1 MSLISVEKVSKSYDN
16 FQILDQVSFSIEKT
30 DRLGLIGKNGSGKTT
45 LMEILVGRIFEYQGR
60 VQSAK
65 QLRIGYLSQDL
76 GLNPDLTVHQE
87 VLQVFNYQQQLDDQ
101 MLELMLELEDHPDN
115 AQLLQKLAQT
125 QDRHEQNGGYQYEL
139 SIKQALTGLGF
150 SPADQRLKIKSLSG
164 GQRNRVALAKIL
176 LQDPD
181 LLLLDEPTNHL
192 DIRATEWL
200 ENYLNK
206 VFSGAVLMISH
217 DRYFLDRVVRKVLEL
232 RNQQL
237 KIYRGNYSAYLQ
249 TKNLEQLTQA
259 REYKKQ
265 QQFIAREE
273 EFIRRNIAGQKT
285 KQAQGRRTRLER
297 LERIQAPESADKS
310 MQLQFKPQIRG
321 GNEIL
326 HCRDV
331 SKKFGL
337 NQIFSGLNCDIHRGD
352 VVGILGANGTGKT
365 TFLRLIRGEHSP
377 STGVVRTGHNLNFG
391 YFDQELGGLDENSSV
406 IDVVWQIRSKW
417 TESEVRN
424 FLAAFL
430 FVGDE
435 VFKMVADLSGG
446 ERSRLLLSKLLL
458 ENPNVLLLDEPT
470 NHLDI
475 QAREA
480 LEAALMDYSA
490 TILMI
495 SHDRYF
501 LSKLANKLL
510 IFADAGVE
518 FYSGTYAEYQRD
530 QEESVAASSSS
541 IFAVAQTM
549 ESPQREPTT
558 TASTN
563 PASTTPKRERLL
575 VAKKRAKSR

>member
-16 FQILDQVSFSIEKT
+16 FQVLDQVSFSIEKT

-45 LMEILVGRIFEYQGR
+45 LMEILAGRIFDYQGR
-60 VQSAK
+60 IQSAK

-76 GLNPDLTVHQE
+76 ELNPDLTVHQE
-87 VLQVFNYQQQLDDQ
+87 VLQVFNHQQQLEDQ

-150 SPADQRLKIKSLSG
+150 CPVDQGLQTKSLSG

-200 ENYLNK
+200 EHYLNK
-206 VFSGAVLMISH
+206 VFNGAVLMISH
-217 DRYFLDRVVRKVLEL
+217 DRYFLDRVVHKVLEL

-265 QQFIAREE
+265 QKFIAQEE

-285 KQAQGRRTRLER
+285 KQAQGRRTKLER
-297 LERIQAPESADKS
+297 LERIQAPESVDKS
-310 MQLQFKPQIRG
+310 MRLQFKPQIRG

-326 HCRDV
+326 HCREV
-331 SKKFGL
+331 SKQFGQK
-337 NQIFSGLNCDIHRGD
+337 QIFSGLNCDIHRGD

-365 TFLRLIRGEHSP
+365 TFLRLIRGEQSP

-391 YFDQELGGLDENSSV
+391 YIDQELSGLDEHSSV
-406 IDVVWQIRSKW
+406 IDEVRQMRLRW

-510 IFADAGVE
+510 IFAEAEVE
-518 FYSGTYAEYQRD
+518 FYPGTYAEYQRD
-530 QEESVAASSSS
+530 LEETAASSNS
-541 IFAVAQTM
+541 IFAVAQTV
-549 ESPQREPTT
+549 ESSQQE
-558 TASTN
+558 
-563 PASTTPKRERLL
+563 STTITNADPAPTAPKGERLL

>member
-30 DRLGLIGKNGSGKTT
+30 DRLGLIGRNGSGKTT
-45 LMEILVGRIFEYQGR
+45 LMEILAGRIFDYQGR

-76 GLNPDLTVHQE
+76 ELNPDLTVHQE
-87 VLQVFNYQQQLDDQ
+87 VLQVFNHQQQLEDQ
-101 MLELMLELEDHPDN
+101 MLDLMLELEDHPDN

-150 SPADQRLKIKSLSG
+150 RPVDQGLKTKSLSG

-200 ENYLNK
+200 ERYLNK
-206 VFSGAVLMISH
+206 VFNGAVLMISH
-217 DRYFLDRVVRKVLEL
+217 DRYFLDRVVHKVLEL

-237 KIYRGNYSAYLQ
+237 KTYRGNYSAYLQ
-249 TKNLEQLTQA
+249 TKNLEQLTQS

-265 QQFIAREE
+265 QQFIAQEE

-285 KQAQGRRTRLER
+285 KQAQGRRTKLER
-297 LERIQAPESADKS
+297 LERIQAPESVDKS
-310 MQLQFKPQIRG
+310 MRLQFKPKIRG

-331 SKKFGL
+331 SKQFGQK
-337 NQIFSGLNCDIHRGD
+337 QIFSGLNCDIHRGD

-365 TFLRLIRGEHSP
+365 TFLRLIRGEQSP

-391 YFDQELGGLDENSSV
+391 YIDQELSGLDEHSSV
-406 IDVVWQIRSKW
+406 IDEVWQMRPRW

-480 LEAALMDYSA
+480 LEAALMDYPA

-510 IFADAGVE
+510 IFAEAAVE
-518 FYSGTYAEYQRD
+518 FYPGTYAEYQRD
-530 QEESVAASSSS
+530 LEETAASSKSV
-541 IFAVAQTM
+541 FAVAQTM
-549 ESPQREPTT
+549 ESSQQE
-558 TASTN
+558 
-563 PASTTPKRERLL
+563 STTITNDDPAPTAPKGERLL

>member
-16 FQILDQVSFSIEKT
+16 FQVLDQVSFSIEKT

-45 LMEILVGRIFEYQGR
+45 LMEILAGRIFDYQGR
-60 VQSAK
+60 IQSAK

-76 GLNPDLTVHQE
+76 ELNPDLTVHQE
-87 VLQVFNYQQQLDDQ
+87 VLQVFNHQQQLEDQ

-150 SPADQRLKIKSLSG
+150 CPVDQGLKTKSLSG

-200 ENYLNK
+200 EHYLNK
-206 VFSGAVLMISH
+206 VFNGAVLMISH
-217 DRYFLDRVVRKVLEL
+217 DRYFLDRVVHKVLEL

-265 QQFIAREE
+265 QKFIAQEE

-285 KQAQGRRTRLER
+285 KQAQGRRTKLER
-297 LERIQAPESADKS
+297 LERIQAPESVDKS
-310 MQLQFKPQIRG
+310 MRLQFKPQIRG

-326 HCRDV
+326 HCREV
-331 SKKFGL
+331 SKQFGQK
-337 NQIFSGLNCDIHRGD
+337 QIFSGLNCDIHRGD

-365 TFLRLIRGEHSP
+365 TFLRLIRGEQSP

-391 YFDQELGGLDENSSV
+391 YIDQELSGLDEHSSV
-406 IDVVWQIRSKW
+406 IDEVRQMRLRW

-510 IFADAGVE
+510 IFAEAEVE
-518 FYSGTYAEYQRD
+518 FYPGTYAEYQRD
-530 QEESVAASSSS
+530 LEETAASSKS
-541 IFAVAQTM
+541 IFAVAQTV
-549 ESPQREPTT
+549 ESSQQE
-558 TASTN
+558 
-563 PASTTPKRERLL
+563 STTITNADPAPTAPKGERLL

>member
-16 FQILDQVSFSIEKT
+16 FQVLDQVSFSIEKT

-45 LMEILVGRIFEYQGR
+45 LMEILAGRIFDYQGR
-60 VQSAK
+60 IQSAK

-76 GLNPDLTVHQE
+76 ELNPDLTVHQE
-87 VLQVFNYQQQLDDQ
+87 VLQVFNHQQQLEDQ

-150 SPADQRLKIKSLSG
+150 CPVDQGLKTKSLSG

-200 ENYLNK
+200 EHYLNK
-206 VFSGAVLMISH
+206 VFNGAVLMISH
-217 DRYFLDRVVRKVLEL
+217 DRYFLDRVVHKVLEL

-265 QQFIAREE
+265 QKFIAQEE

-285 KQAQGRRTRLER
+285 KQAQGRRTKLER
-297 LERIQAPESADKS
+297 LERIQAPESVDKS
-310 MQLQFKPQIRG
+310 MRLQFKPQIRG

-326 HCRDV
+326 HCREV
-331 SKKFGL
+331 SKQFGQK
-337 NQIFSGLNCDIHRGD
+337 QIFSGLNCDIHRGD

-365 TFLRLIRGEHSP
+365 TFLRLIRGEQSP

-391 YFDQELGGLDENSSV
+391 YIDQELSGLDEHSSV
-406 IDVVWQIRSKW
+406 IDEVRQMRLRW

-475 QAREA
+475 QARET

-510 IFADAGVE
+510 IFAEAEVE
-518 FYSGTYAEYQRD
+518 FYPGTYAEYQRD
-530 QEESVAASSSS
+530 LEETAASSNS
-541 IFAVAQTM
+541 IFAVAQTV
-549 ESPQREPTT
+549 ESSQQE
-558 TASTN
+558 
-563 PASTTPKRERLL
+563 STTITNADPAPTAPKGERLL

>member
-16 FQILDQVSFSIEKT
+16 FQVLDQVSFSIEKT

-45 LMEILVGRIFEYQGR
+45 LMEILAGRIFDYQGR
-60 VQSAK
+60 IQSAK

-76 GLNPDLTVHQE
+76 ELNPDLTVHQE
-87 VLQVFNYQQQLDDQ
+87 VLQVFNHQQQLEDQ

-150 SPADQRLKIKSLSG
+150 CPVDQGLKTKSLSG

-192 DIRATEWL
+192 DIGATEWL
-200 ENYLNK
+200 EHYLNK
-206 VFSGAVLMISH
+206 VFNGAVLMISH
-217 DRYFLDRVVRKVLEL
+217 DRYFLDRVVHKVLEL

-265 QQFIAREE
+265 QKFIAQEE

-285 KQAQGRRTRLER
+285 KQAQGRRTKLER
-297 LERIQAPESADKS
+297 LERIQAPESVDKS
-310 MQLQFKPQIRG
+310 MRLQFKPQIRG

-326 HCRDV
+326 HCREV
-331 SKKFGL
+331 SKQFGQK
-337 NQIFSGLNCDIHRGD
+337 QIFSGLNCDIHRGD

-365 TFLRLIRGEHSP
+365 TFLRLIRGEQSP

-391 YFDQELGGLDENSSV
+391 YIDQELSGLDEHSSV
-406 IDVVWQIRSKW
+406 IDEVRQMRLRW

-510 IFADAGVE
+510 IFAEAEVE
-518 FYSGTYAEYQRD
+518 FYPGTYAEYQRD
-530 QEESVAASSSS
+530 LEETAASSNS
-541 IFAVAQTM
+541 IFAVAQTV
-549 ESPQREPTT
+549 ESSQQE
-558 TASTN
+558 
-563 PASTTPKRERLL
+563 STTITNADPAPTAPKGERLL

>member
-16 FQILDQVSFSIEKT
+16 FQVLDQVSFSIEKT

-45 LMEILVGRIFEYQGR
+45 LMEILAGRIFDYQGR
-60 VQSAK
+60 IQSAK

-76 GLNPDLTVHQE
+76 ELNPDLTVHQE
-87 VLQVFNYQQQLDDQ
+87 VLQVFNHQQQLEDQ

-150 SPADQRLKIKSLSG
+150 CPVDQGLKTKSLSG

-192 DIRATEWL
+192 DIGATEWL
-200 ENYLNK
+200 EHYLNK
-206 VFSGAVLMISH
+206 VFNGAVLMISH
-217 DRYFLDRVVRKVLEL
+217 DRYFLDRVVHKVLEL

-265 QQFIAREE
+265 QKFIAQEE

-285 KQAQGRRTRLER
+285 KQAQGRRTKLER
-297 LERIQAPESADKS
+297 LERIQAPESVDKS
-310 MQLQFKPQIRG
+310 MRLQFKPQIRG

-326 HCRDV
+326 HCREV
-331 SKKFGL
+331 SKQFGQK
-337 NQIFSGLNCDIHRGD
+337 QIFSGLNCDIHRGD

-365 TFLRLIRGEHSP
+365 TFLRLIRGEQSP

-391 YFDQELGGLDENSSV
+391 YIDQELSGLDEHSSV
-406 IDVVWQIRSKW
+406 IDEVRQMRLRW

-475 QAREA
+475 QARET

-510 IFADAGVE
+510 IFAEAEVE
-518 FYSGTYAEYQRD
+518 FYPGTYAEYQRD
-530 QEESVAASSSS
+530 LEETAASSNS
-541 IFAVAQTM
+541 IFAVAQTV
-549 ESPQREPTT
+549 ESSQQE
-558 TASTN
+558 
-563 PASTTPKRERLL
+563 STTITNADPALTAPKGERLL

>member
-16 FQILDQVSFSIEKT
+16 FQVLDQVSFSIEKT

-45 LMEILVGRIFEYQGR
+45 LMEILAGRIFDYQGR
-60 VQSAK
+60 IQSAK

-76 GLNPDLTVHQE
+76 ELNPDLTVHQE
-87 VLQVFNYQQQLDDQ
+87 VLQVFNHQQQLEDQ

-150 SPADQRLKIKSLSG
+150 CPVDQGLKTKSLSG

-200 ENYLNK
+200 EHYLNK
-206 VFSGAVLMISH
+206 VFNGAVLMISH
-217 DRYFLDRVVRKVLEL
+217 DRYFLDRVVHKVLEL

-265 QQFIAREE
+265 QKFIAQEE

-285 KQAQGRRTRLER
+285 KQAQGRRTKLER
-297 LERIQAPESADKS
+297 LERIQAPESVDKS
-310 MQLQFKPQIRG
+310 MRLQFKPQIRG

-326 HCRDV
+326 HCREV
-331 SKKFGL
+331 SKQFGQK
-337 NQIFSGLNCDIHRGD
+337 QIFSGLNCDIHRGD

-365 TFLRLIRGEHSP
+365 TFLRLIRGEQSP

-391 YFDQELGGLDENSSV
+391 YIDQELSGLDEHSSV
-406 IDVVWQIRSKW
+406 IDEVRQMRPRW

-510 IFADAGVE
+510 IFAEAEVE
-518 FYSGTYAEYQRD
+518 FYPGTYAEYQRD
-530 QEESVAASSSS
+530 LEETAASSNS
-541 IFAVAQTM
+541 IFAVAQTV
-549 ESPQREPTT
+549 ESSQQE
-558 TASTN
+558 
-563 PASTTPKRERLL
+563 STTITNADPAPTAPKGERLL

>member
-16 FQILDQVSFSIEKT
+16 FQVLDQVSFSIEKT

-45 LMEILVGRIFEYQGR
+45 LMEILAGRIFDYQGR
-60 VQSAK
+60 IQSAK

-76 GLNPDLTVHQE
+76 ELNPDLTVHQE
-87 VLQVFNYQQQLDDQ
+87 VLQVFNHQQQLEDQ

-150 SPADQRLKIKSLSG
+150 CPVDQGLKTKSLSG

-200 ENYLNK
+200 EHYLNK
-206 VFSGAVLMISH
+206 VFNGAVLMISH
-217 DRYFLDRVVRKVLEL
+217 DRYFLDRVVHKVLEL

-265 QQFIAREE
+265 QKFIAQEE

-285 KQAQGRRTRLER
+285 KQAQGRRTKLER
-297 LERIQAPESADKS
+297 LERIQAPESVDKS
-310 MQLQFKPQIRG
+310 MRLQFKPQIRG

-326 HCRDV
+326 HCREV
-331 SKKFGL
+331 SKQFGQK
-337 NQIFSGLNCDIHRGD
+337 QIFSGLNCDIHRGD

-365 TFLRLIRGEHSP
+365 TFLRLIRGEQSP

-391 YFDQELGGLDENSSV
+391 YIDQELSGLDEHSSV
-406 IDVVWQIRSKW
+406 IDEVRQMRLRW

-510 IFADAGVE
+510 IFAEAEVE
-518 FYSGTYAEYQRD
+518 FYPGTYAEYQRD
-530 QEESVAASSSS
+530 LEETTASSNS
-541 IFAVAQTM
+541 IFAVAQTV
-549 ESPQREPTT
+549 ESSQQE
-558 TASTN
+558 
-563 PASTTPKRERLL
+563 STTITNADPAPTAPKGERLL

>member
-16 FQILDQVSFSIEKT
+16 FQVLDQVSFSIEKT

-45 LMEILVGRIFEYQGR
+45 LMEILAGRIFDYQGR
-60 VQSAK
+60 IQSAK

-76 GLNPDLTVHQE
+76 ELNPDLTVHQE
-87 VLQVFNYQQQLDDQ
+87 VLQVFNHQQQLEDQ

-150 SPADQRLKIKSLSG
+150 CPVDQGLKTKSLSG

-200 ENYLNK
+200 EHYLNK
-206 VFSGAVLMISH
+206 VFNGAVLMISH
-217 DRYFLDRVVRKVLEL
+217 DRYFLDRVVHKVLEL

-265 QQFIAREE
+265 QKFIAQEE

-285 KQAQGRRTRLER
+285 KQAQGRRTKLER
-297 LERIQAPESADKS
+297 LERIQAPESVDKS
-310 MQLQFKPQIRG
+310 MRLQFNPQIRG

-326 HCRDV
+326 HCREV
-331 SKKFGL
+331 SKQFGQK
-337 NQIFSGLNCDIHRGD
+337 QIFSGLNCDIHRGD

-365 TFLRLIRGEHSP
+365 TFLRLIRGEQSP

-391 YFDQELGGLDENSSV
+391 YIDQELSGLDEHSSV
-406 IDVVWQIRSKW
+406 IDEVRQMRLRW

-510 IFADAGVE
+510 IFAEAEVE
-518 FYSGTYAEYQRD
+518 FYPGTYAEYQRD
-530 QEESVAASSSS
+530 LEETAASSNS
-541 IFAVAQTM
+541 IFAVAQTV
-549 ESPQREPTT
+549 ESSQQE
-558 TASTN
+558 
-563 PASTTPKRERLL
+563 STTITNADPAPTAPKGERLL

>member
-16 FQILDQVSFSIEKT
+16 FQVLDQVSFSIEKT

-45 LMEILVGRIFEYQGR
+45 LMEILAGRIFDYQGR
-60 VQSAK
+60 IQSAK

-76 GLNPDLTVHQE
+76 ELNPDLTVHQE
-87 VLQVFNYQQQLDDQ
+87 VLQVFNHQQQLEDQ

-150 SPADQRLKIKSLSG
+150 CPVDQGLKTKSLSG

-192 DIRATEWL
+192 DIGATEWL
-200 ENYLNK
+200 EHYLNK
-206 VFSGAVLMISH
+206 VFNGAVLMISH
-217 DRYFLDRVVRKVLEL
+217 DRYFLDRVVHKVLEL

-265 QQFIAREE
+265 QKFIAQEE

-285 KQAQGRRTRLER
+285 KQAQGRRTKLER
-297 LERIQAPESADKS
+297 LERIQAPESVDKS
-310 MQLQFKPQIRG
+310 MRLQFKPQIRG

-326 HCRDV
+326 HCREV
-331 SKKFGL
+331 SKQFGQK
-337 NQIFSGLNCDIHRGD
+337 QIFSGLNCDIHRGD

-365 TFLRLIRGEHSP
+365 TFLRLIRGEQSP

-391 YFDQELGGLDENSSV
+391 YIDQELSGLDEHSSV
-406 IDVVWQIRSKW
+406 IDEVRQMRLRW

-475 QAREA
+475 QARET

-510 IFADAGVE
+510 IFAEAEVE
-518 FYSGTYAEYQRD
+518 FYPGTYAEYQRD
-530 QEESVAASSSS
+530 LEETAASSNS
-541 IFAVAQTM
+541 IFAVAQTV
-549 ESPQREPTT
+549 ESSQQE
-558 TASTN
+558 
-563 PASTTPKRERLL
+563 STTITNADPAPTAPKGERLL

>member
-16 FQILDQVSFSIEKT
+16 FQVLDQVSFSIEKT

-45 LMEILVGRIFEYQGR
+45 LMEILAGRIFDYQGR
-60 VQSAK
+60 IQSAK

-76 GLNPDLTVHQE
+76 ELNPDLTVHQE
-87 VLQVFNYQQQLDDQ
+87 VLQVFNHQQQLEDQ

-150 SPADQRLKIKSLSG
+150 CPVDQGLKTKSLSG

-192 DIRATEWL
+192 DIGATEWL
-200 ENYLNK
+200 EHYLNK
-206 VFSGAVLMISH
+206 VFNGAVLMISH
-217 DRYFLDRVVRKVLEL
+217 DRYFLDRVVHKVLEL

-265 QQFIAREE
+265 QKFIAQEE

-285 KQAQGRRTRLER
+285 KQAQGRRTKLER
-297 LERIQAPESADKS
+297 LERIQAPESVDKS
-310 MQLQFKPQIRG
+310 MRLQFKPQIRG

-326 HCRDV
+326 HCREV
-331 SKKFGL
+331 SKQFGQK
-337 NQIFSGLNCDIHRGD
+337 QIFSGLNCDIHRGD

-365 TFLRLIRGEHSP
+365 TFLRLIRGEQSP

-391 YFDQELGGLDENSSV
+391 YIDQELSGLDEHSSV
-406 IDVVWQIRSKW
+406 IDEVRQMRLRW

-475 QAREA
+475 QARET

-510 IFADAGVE
+510 IFAEAEVE
-518 FYSGTYAEYQRD
+518 FYPGTYAEYQRD
-530 QEESVAASSSS
+530 LEETTASSNS
-541 IFAVAQTM
+541 IFAVAQTV
-549 ESPQREPTT
+549 ESSQQE
-558 TASTN
+558 
-563 PASTTPKRERLL
+563 STTITNADPAPTAPKGERLL

>member
-16 FQILDQVSFSIEKT
+16 FQVLDQVSFSIEKT

-45 LMEILVGRIFEYQGR
+45 LMEILAGRIFDYQGR
-60 VQSAK
+60 IQSAK

-76 GLNPDLTVHQE
+76 ELNPDLTVHQE
-87 VLQVFNYQQQLDDQ
+87 VLQVFNHQQQLEDQ
-101 MLELMLELEDHPDN
+101 MLELMLELEDHPDS

-150 SPADQRLKIKSLSG
+150 CPVDQGLKTKSLSG

-200 ENYLNK
+200 EHYLNK
-206 VFSGAVLMISH
+206 VFNGAVLMISH
-217 DRYFLDRVVRKVLEL
+217 DRYFLDRVVHKVLEL

-265 QQFIAREE
+265 QKFIAQEE

-285 KQAQGRRTRLER
+285 KQAQGRRTKLER
-297 LERIQAPESADKS
+297 LERIQAPESVDKS
-310 MQLQFKPQIRG
+310 MRLQFKPQIRG

-326 HCRDV
+326 HCREV
-331 SKKFGL
+331 SKQFGQK
-337 NQIFSGLNCDIHRGD
+337 QIFSGLNCDIHRGD

-365 TFLRLIRGEHSP
+365 TFLRLIRGEQSP

-391 YFDQELGGLDENSSV
+391 YIDQELSGLDEHSSV
-406 IDVVWQIRSKW
+406 IDEVRQMRLRW

-510 IFADAGVE
+510 IFAEAEVE
-518 FYSGTYAEYQRD
+518 FYPGTYAEYQRD
-530 QEESVAASSSS
+530 LEETAASSNS
-541 IFAVAQTM
+541 IFAVAQTV
-549 ESPQREPTT
+549 ESSQQE
-558 TASTN
+558 
-563 PASTTPKRERLL
+563 STTITNADPAPTAPKGERLL

>member
-16 FQILDQVSFSIEKT
+16 FQVLDQVSFSIEKT

-45 LMEILVGRIFEYQGR
+45 LMEILAGRIFDYQGR
-60 VQSAK
+60 IQSAK

-76 GLNPDLTVHQE
+76 ELNPDLTVHQE
-87 VLQVFNYQQQLDDQ
+87 VLQVFNHQQQLEDQ

-150 SPADQRLKIKSLSG
+150 CPVDQGLKTKSLSG

-200 ENYLNK
+200 EHYLNK
-206 VFSGAVLMISH
+206 VFNGAVLMISH
-217 DRYFLDRVVRKVLEL
+217 DRYFLDRVVHKVLEL

-265 QQFIAREE
+265 QKFIAQEE

-285 KQAQGRRTRLER
+285 KQAQGRRTKLER
-297 LERIQAPESADKS
+297 LERIQAPESVDKS
-310 MQLQFKPQIRG
+310 MRLQFKPQIRG

-326 HCRDV
+326 HCREV
-331 SKKFGL
+331 SKQFGQK
-337 NQIFSGLNCDIHRGD
+337 QIFSGLNCDIHRGD

-365 TFLRLIRGEHSP
+365 TFLRLIRGEQSP

-391 YFDQELGGLDENSSV
+391 YIDQELSGLDEHSSV
-406 IDVVWQIRSKW
+406 IDEVRQMRLRW

-510 IFADAGVE
+510 IFAEAEVE
-518 FYSGTYAEYQRD
+518 FYPGTYAEYQRD
-530 QEESVAASSSS
+530 LEETAASSNS
-541 IFAVAQTM
+541 IFAVAQTV
-549 ESPQREPTT
+549 ESSQQE
-558 TASTN
+558 
-563 PASTTPKRERLL
+563 STTITNADPAPTAPKGERLL

>member
-16 FQILDQVSFSIEKT
+16 FQVLDQVSFSIEKT

-45 LMEILVGRIFEYQGR
+45 LMEILAGRIFDYQGR
-60 VQSAK
+60 IQSAK

-76 GLNPDLTVHQE
+76 ELNPDLTVHQE
-87 VLQVFNYQQQLDDQ
+87 VLQVFNHQQQLEDQ

-150 SPADQRLKIKSLSG
+150 CPVDQGLKTKSLSG

-200 ENYLNK
+200 EHYLNK
-206 VFSGAVLMISH
+206 VFNGAVLMISH
-217 DRYFLDRVVRKVLEL
+217 DRYFLDRVVHKVLEL

-265 QQFIAREE
+265 QKFIAQEE

-285 KQAQGRRTRLER
+285 KQAQGRRTKLER
-297 LERIQAPESADKS
+297 LERIQAPESVDKS
-310 MQLQFKPQIRG
+310 MRLQFKPQIRG

-326 HCRDV
+326 HCREV
-331 SKKFGL
+331 SKQFGQK
-337 NQIFSGLNCDIHRGD
+337 QIFSGLNCDIHRGD

-365 TFLRLIRGEHSP
+365 TFLRLIRGEQSP

-391 YFDQELGGLDENSSV
+391 YIDQELSGLDEHSSV
-406 IDVVWQIRSKW
+406 IDEVRQMRPRW

-510 IFADAGVE
+510 IFAEAEVE
-518 FYSGTYAEYQRD
+518 FYPGTYAEYQRD
-530 QEESVAASSSS
+530 LEETVASSKS
-541 IFAVAQTM
+541 IFAVAQTV
-549 ESPQREPTT
+549 ESSQQE
-558 TASTN
+558 
-563 PASTTPKRERLL
+563 STTITNADPAPTAPKGERLL

>member
-16 FQILDQVSFSIEKT
+16 FQVLDQVSFSIEKT

-45 LMEILVGRIFEYQGR
+45 LMEILAGRIFDYQGR
-60 VQSAK
+60 IQSAK

-76 GLNPDLTVHQE
+76 ELNPDLTVHQE
-87 VLQVFNYQQQLDDQ
+87 VLQVFNHQQQLEDQ

-150 SPADQRLKIKSLSG
+150 CPVDQGLKTKSLSG

-200 ENYLNK
+200 EHYLNK
-206 VFSGAVLMISH
+206 VFNGAVLMISH
-217 DRYFLDRVVRKVLEL
+217 DRYFLDRVVHKVLEL

-249 TKNLEQLTQA
+249 TKNLEQLTQT

-265 QQFIAREE
+265 QKFIAQEE

-285 KQAQGRRTRLER
+285 KQAQGRRTKLER
-297 LERIQAPESADKS
+297 LERIQAPESVDKS
-310 MQLQFKPQIRG
+310 MRLQFKPQIRG

-326 HCRDV
+326 HCREV
-331 SKKFGL
+331 SKQFGQK
-337 NQIFSGLNCDIHRGD
+337 QIFSGLNCDIHRGD

-365 TFLRLIRGEHSP
+365 TFLRLIRGEQSP

-391 YFDQELGGLDENSSV
+391 YIDQELSGLDEHSSV
-406 IDVVWQIRSKW
+406 IDEVRQMRLRW

-510 IFADAGVE
+510 IFAEAEVE
-518 FYSGTYAEYQRD
+518 FYPGTYAEYQRD
-530 QEESVAASSSS
+530 LEETAASSNS
-541 IFAVAQTM
+541 IFAVAQTV
-549 ESPQREPTT
+549 ESSQQE
-558 TASTN
+558 
-563 PASTTPKRERLL
+563 STTITNADPAPTAPKGERLL

>member
-16 FQILDQVSFSIEKT
+16 FQVLDQVSFSIEKT

-45 LMEILVGRIFEYQGR
+45 LMEILAGRIFDYQGR
-60 VQSAK
+60 IQSAK

-76 GLNPDLTVHQE
+76 ELNPDLTVHQE
-87 VLQVFNYQQQLDDQ
+87 VLQVFNHQQQLEDQ

-150 SPADQRLKIKSLSG
+150 CPVDQGLKTKSLSG

-200 ENYLNK
+200 EHYLNK
-206 VFSGAVLMISH
+206 VFNGAMLMISH
-217 DRYFLDRVVRKVLEL
+217 DRYFLDRVVHKVLEL

-265 QQFIAREE
+265 QKFIAQEE

-285 KQAQGRRTRLER
+285 KQAQGRRTKLER
-297 LERIQAPESADKS
+297 LERIQAPESVDKS
-310 MQLQFKPQIRG
+310 MRLQFKPQIRG

-326 HCRDV
+326 HCREV
-331 SKKFGL
+331 SKQFGQK
-337 NQIFSGLNCDIHRGD
+337 QIFSGLNCDIHRGD

-365 TFLRLIRGEHSP
+365 TFLRLIRGEQSP

-391 YFDQELGGLDENSSV
+391 YIDQELSGLDEHSSV
-406 IDVVWQIRSKW
+406 IDEVRQMRLRW

-510 IFADAGVE
+510 IFAEAEVE
-518 FYSGTYAEYQRD
+518 FYPGTYAEYQRD
-530 QEESVAASSSS
+530 LEETAASSNS
-541 IFAVAQTM
+541 IFAVAQTV
-549 ESPQREPTT
+549 ESSQQE
-558 TASTN
+558 
-563 PASTTPKRERLL
+563 STTITNADPAPTAPKGERLL

>member
-16 FQILDQVSFSIEKT
+16 FQVLDQVSFSIEKT

-45 LMEILVGRIFEYQGR
+45 LMEILAGRIFDYQGR
-60 VQSAK
+60 IQSAK

-76 GLNPDLTVHQE
+76 ELNPDLTVHQE
-87 VLQVFNYQQQLDDQ
+87 VLQVFNHQQQLEDQ

-150 SPADQRLKIKSLSG
+150 CPVDQGLKTKSLSG

-200 ENYLNK
+200 EHYLNK
-206 VFSGAVLMISH
+206 VFNGAVLMISH
-217 DRYFLDRVVRKVLEL
+217 DRYFLDRVVHKVLEL

-265 QQFIAREE
+265 QKFIAQEE

-285 KQAQGRRTRLER
+285 KQAQGRRTKLER
-297 LERIQAPESADKS
+297 LERIQAPESVDKS
-310 MQLQFKPQIRG
+310 MRLQFKPQIRG

-326 HCRDV
+326 HCREV
-331 SKKFGL
+331 SKQFGQK
-337 NQIFSGLNCDIHRGD
+337 QIFSGLNCDIHRGD

-365 TFLRLIRGEHSP
+365 TFLRLIRGEQSP

-391 YFDQELGGLDENSSV
+391 YIDQELSGLDEHSSV
-406 IDVVWQIRSKW
+406 IDEVRQMRLRW

-510 IFADAGVE
+510 IFAEAEVE
-518 FYSGTYAEYQRD
+518 FYPGTYAEYQRD
-530 QEESVAASSSS
+530 LEETAASSNSV
-541 IFAVAQTM
+541 FAVAQTV
-549 ESPQREPTT
+549 ESSQQE
-558 TASTN
+558 
-563 PASTTPKRERLL
+563 STTITNADPAPTAPKGERLL

>member
-16 FQILDQVSFSIEKT
+16 FQVLDQVSFSIEKT

-45 LMEILVGRIFEYQGR
+45 LMEILAGRIFDYQGR
-60 VQSAK
+60 IQSAK

-76 GLNPDLTVHQE
+76 ELNPDLTVHQE
-87 VLQVFNYQQQLDDQ
+87 VLQVFNHQQQLEDQ

-150 SPADQRLKIKSLSG
+150 CPVDQGLKTKSLSG

-200 ENYLNK
+200 EHYLNK
-206 VFSGAVLMISH
+206 VFNGAVLMISH
-217 DRYFLDRVVRKVLEL
+217 DRYFLDRVVHKVLEL

-265 QQFIAREE
+265 QKFIAQEE

-285 KQAQGRRTRLER
+285 KQAQGRRTKLER
-297 LERIQAPESADKS
+297 LERIQAPESVDKS
-310 MQLQFKPQIRG
+310 MRLQFKPQIRG

-326 HCRDV
+326 HCREV
-331 SKKFGL
+331 SKQFGQK
-337 NQIFSGLNCDIHRGD
+337 QIFSGLNCDIHRGD

-365 TFLRLIRGEHSP
+365 TFLRLIRGEQSP

-391 YFDQELGGLDENSSV
+391 YIDQELSGLDEHSSV
-406 IDVVWQIRSKW
+406 IDEVRQMRPRW

-510 IFADAGVE
+510 IFAETEVK
-518 FYSGTYAEYQRD
+518 FYPGTYAEYQRD
-530 QEESVAASSSS
+530 LEETAASSNS
-541 IFAVAQTM
+541 IFAVAQTV
-549 ESPQREPTT
+549 ESSQQE
-558 TASTN
+558 
-563 PASTTPKRERLL
+563 STTITNADPAPTAPKGERLL